1 MIILPKTLFKRIYEY
16 GYQSYPEECVG
27 ALIGSLELNKF
38 TIEDLLPIENNSSEN
53 RKRRYKVESRDYLSA
68 EKKADSLGKTLIG
81 FYHSHPNHPARP
93 SQTDLDFA
101 LPNFVYII
109 VSIKPEHI
117 TQIETIE
124 VGAFVLDYQRSEF
137 VEKTLDILWN
147 HLVRKNQ

>member
-68 EKKADSLGKTLIG
+68 EKKADSLGKMLIG

-109 VSIKPEHI
+109 VSIKAEHI

-124 VGAFVLDYQRSEF
+124 VGAFALDYQRSEF
-137 VEKTLDILWN
+137 VEKTLDIL
-147 HLVRKNQ
+147 

>member
-16 GYQSYPEECVG
+16 GYQSYPEECIG

-137 VEKTLDILWN
+137 VEKTLDIL
-147 HLVRKNQ
+147 

>member
-1 MIILPKTLFKRIYEY
+1 MIILPKTHFKRIYEY
-16 GYQSYPEECVG
+16 GFQSYPEECVG

-81 FYHSHPNHPARP
+81 FYHSHPTHPARP

-137 VEKTLDILWN
+137 VEKTLDIL
-147 HLVRKNQ
+147 

>member
-137 VEKTLDILWN
+137 VEKTLDIL
-147 HLVRKNQ
+147 

>member
-38 TIEDLLPIENNSSEN
+38 TIEDLLPIENSSSEN

-109 VSIKPEHI
+109 VSIN
-117 TQIETIE
+117 QN
-124 VGAFVLDYQRSEF
+124 
-137 VEKTLDILWN
+137 IL
-147 HLVRKNQ
+147 LKLKL